1 VVYLDAVTGR
11 PGLVASAAALLAGLL
26 AAVAPAR
33 GQAAGGTRPAP
44 AVHAAPVPAERP
56 LPPVIL
62 SGPEGCHAVA
72 LTFDLCPV
80 VKGPG
85 WDAGLIDLLRE
96 RGVPATFFA
105 SGRWM
110 AKHDDQLKTLLTTP
124 FFEVETHGDRHRH
137 LPRLDVAA
145 QRAEITAP
153 VTLLAKR
160 YGRGATLVR
169 APFGEFDDRTRAVV
183 ADAGLR
189 LVQWSVV
196 SGDPDPRISAAG
208 MLRALRANLRDGSI
222 VIFHANGKGKRTRE
236 VVETLLETVLP
247 ERGLSPRTVAEL
259 LKGCHGGH
267 AS

>member
-1 VVYLDAVTGR
+1 MAR
-11 PGLVASAAALLAGLL
+11 PGLAARPAVALLAGLL
-26 AAVAPAR
+26 GMAGPAASEP
-33 GQAAGGTRPAP
+33 P
-44 AVHAAPVPAERP
+44 AVTPPATAKRA
-56 LPPVIL
+56 LPPVIR

-85 WDAGLIDLLRE
+85 WDAALVDLLRE
-96 RGVPATFFA
+96 RNVPATFFA
-105 SGRWM
+105 SGRWI
-110 AKHDDQLKTLLTTP
+110 ARHDAQVKSLLATP

-153 VTLLAKR
+153 VTVLQKQ
-160 YGRGATLVR
+160 YGRHATLVR

-196 SGDPDPRISAAG
+196 SGDPDPRLSAAG
-208 MLRALRANLRDGSI
+208 MLRALRASVRDGSI

-236 VVETLLETVLP
+236 VVEALLTTLP
-247 ERGLSPRTVAEL
+247 ERGLAPRTVREL
-259 LKGCHGGH
+259 LEGCDGGR